1 MREIE
6 FRGKDVNTGKWVY
19 SSAIANGTVK
29 GKQNNKYMLV
39 DNESDIWCEVDPET
53 IGQYTGLK
61 DVNDVKIFE
70 GDIVKV
76 SSRRDWT
83 NGVVFYNEENTCFS
97 FRIINE
103 MLSECE
109 QDWRELRDGWLG
121 VEVIGNVTDNP
132 ELLGG

>member
-53 IGQYTGLK
+53 IGQYIGKK
-61 DVNDVKIFE
+61 DKNGVKIFM
-70 GDIVKV
+70 GDIIKFSGGGVWSV
-76 SSRRDWT
+76 YYCEDNSMFRLR
-83 NGVVFYNEENTCFS
+83 NGGLTCCVV
-97 FRIINE
+97 
-103 MLSECE
+103 
-109 QDWRELRDGWLG
+109 DGKLYS
-121 VEVIGNVTDNP
+121 VIGNVTDNP